1 MAYGLGIPCPSHLST
16 KAQAPV
22 HKHQQCRALGNVC
35 AIPCLRKSIAT
46 APSERTYSQA
56 HFNGLRL
63 SAFLDLAC
71 KGNDMRNQS
80 SEVVG
85 KGVIFV
91 LIEADIAIVIA
102 QQALAVI
109 ESAILSA

>member
-1 MAYGLGIPCPSHLST
+1 
-16 KAQAPV
+16 
-22 HKHQQCRALGNVC
+22 
-35 AIPCLRKSIAT
+35 
-46 APSERTYSQA
+46 
-56 HFNGLRL
+56 
-63 SAFLDLAC
+63 
-71 KGNDMRNQS
+71 MRNQS

-91 LIEADIAIVIA
+91 LVEADIAIVIA